1 MAIDDV
7 NIITQE
13 SLDVTGLS
21 FLHSVPVSSSLFDD
35 SLHVCDV
42 SQEQSDVQH
51 ALRHRLLRGI
61 QVHVQI
67 RG

>member
-1 MAIDDV
+1 M
-7 NIITQE
+7 IIQE
-13 SLDVTGLS
+13 SLYATGLS
-21 FLHSVPVSSSLFDD
+21 FCLAHTDTVPVSGSLFDD

-51 ALRHRLLRGI
+51 ALRHRLLRGV